1 MKNLIQ
7 KMAIYYMRLEAFLRE
22 HKKQLLRVF
31 AIFFALIIAVME
43 WYNTMAVEKTCE
55 DIVVVVDA
63 RNGGSDP
70 GKVSGS
76 GKKEKDLNLA
86 IAMKLKAELEQRGI
100 KVIMTRT
107 DDAGLATQGAVN
119 KKKSDMIN
127 RIEIINN
134 SSAVCFISIHQN
146 SYSSANVK
154 GAQVFYYG
162 KSEEGKKLAQNL
174 QARLIEN
181 VDKSNNRMAQ
191 EGNDYYILRK
201 TSIPGVI
208 VECGFLSCPEEE
220 AKLSDEEYQNK
231 IADAIALVIDEIY

>member
-31 AIFFALIIAVME
+31 AIFFALIIAVLI
-43 WYNTMAVEKTCE
+43 WNRTKAVEKTSE
-55 DIVVVVDA
+55 EIVVVVDA
-63 RNGGSDP
+63 GHGGSDP
-70 GKVSGS
+70 GKVSSS

-174 QARLIEN
+174 QASLIEN
-181 VDKSNNRMAQ
+181 VDKSNNRMAK

-220 AKLSDEEYQNK
+220 AKLSDEDYQNK
-231 IADAIALVIDEIY
+231 IANAIALVIDEIY

>member
-1 MKNLIQ
+1 MNNLIQ
-7 KMAIYYMRLEAFLRE
+7 KMAIYYMSLEAFFRK
-22 HKKQLLRVF
+22 HKKQLIKVF
-31 AIFFALIIAVME
+31 AIFFALIIAVLI
-43 WYNTMAVEKTCE
+43 WNRTKAVEKTSE
-55 DIVVVVDA
+55 EIVVVVDA
-63 RNGGSDP
+63 GHGGSDP

-107 DDAGLATQGAVN
+107 DDTDLATRGAVN
-119 KKKSDMIN
+119 KKRSDMIN
-127 RIEIINN
+127 RTEMING

-146 SYSSANVK
+146 SFTSPDVK

-162 KSEEGKKLAQNL
+162 KSEDGKKLAKNL
-174 QARLIEN
+174 QAGLIEY
-181 VDKSNNRMAQ
+181 VDKGNNRIAK

-220 AKLSDEEYQNK
+220 AKLSDEEYQKK
-231 IADAIALVIDEIY
+231 IANAIALVIDEIY